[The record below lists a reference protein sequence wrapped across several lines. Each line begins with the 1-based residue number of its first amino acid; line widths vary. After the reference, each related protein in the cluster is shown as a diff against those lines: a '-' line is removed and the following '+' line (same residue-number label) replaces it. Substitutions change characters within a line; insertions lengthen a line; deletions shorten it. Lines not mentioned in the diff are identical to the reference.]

1 MHIYL
6 STDVSIIL
14 KITRKS
20 KSLSETTTRNQTKKQ
35 VRKTMCLLCYSTS
48 EASCA
53 VVQTGRHTLRLCP
66 GAAAACSLAA
76 LLRMACVPCSL
87 HALSLCPLDLVTTF
101 LLLWFPFL
109 WCVLALVFILVF
121 SHPGFWRAVCEPRA
135 GGLKILLAS
144 LWVVSGMLRSPEF
157 SLGG

>member
-1 MHIYL
+1 MHTYL

-35 VRKTMCLLCYSTS
+35 VRKTMCFLCYSTS

-66 GAAAACSLAA
+66 GPAAVCSLAA
-76 LLRMACVPCSL
+76 LLRMACVPCSSL
-87 HALSLCPLDLVTTF
+87 ALSLWF
-101 LLLWFPFL
+101 LLLSVSLGFDDDISS
-109 WCVLALVFILVF
+109 ALI
-121 SHPGFWRAVCEPRA
+121 SISMVCA
-135 GGLKILLAS
+135 GPCLY
-144 LWVVSGMLRSPEF
+144 F
-157 SLGG
+157 SLLSSWILKSSL